1 MVVMDEGA
9 PVTPFRLEPWYRRNV
24 RDESATATQTVT
36 EPHASAK
43 AGTHAW
49 ARLMVVSP
57 PSLRQEL
64 PVPKTGIVCGRKPG
78 DDGVPIV
85 HRTVS
90 RRHLQIRR
98 EGPAIYSIADA
109 GSRNGTWHNGE
120 PVGALPRVLAHGD
133 VIRFGD
139 VVAVFECGED
149 GLRESPSVRAQA
161 VVGRSAAVIGLRQ
174 AIERA
179 ARDTAPVLVEGESG
193 SGKESVAAELHRLS
207 GRNGPL
213 VIANCAALSASLV
226 DSQLFGHERGAFTG
240 AVTSQEGFFRAAG
253 GGTLFL
259 DEFGELPLEVQPKLL
274 RAVEAGEV
282 VPVGQAKAHVVDT
295 RVIAAT
301 HRDLEG
307 DIESGRFRRDLFAR
321 ISLLRVRVPPLRER
335 RADIV
340 AWLNL
345 FVERWRQRQGLPA
358 AQLEITPRAVE
369 TMLLAAWPEN
379 LRGLDRLAHRC
390 GALAGIE
397 PVRPDVVLEVV
408 GEGARTASAPSST
421 PSAPSPSPSV
431 AKGPRPPKPSAAALR
446 EALESSGWNIRA
458 VARHYARDRR
468 QVYRWMDAYGIERPP
483 E

>member
-1 MVVMDEGA
+1 MDDGLNR
-9 PVTPFRLEPWYRRNV
+9 TPPRLKPWYRPSV

-36 EPHASAK
+36 EPHGSAK

-57 PSLRQEL
+57 PRLRQEL
-64 PVPKTGIVCGRKPG
+64 PVPKGGLVCGRKPG
-78 DDGVPIV
+78 DDGVAIV

-90 RRHLQIRR
+90 RRHLRIRR
-98 EGPAIYSIADA
+98 EGPSIYSVSDA

-120 PVGALPRVLAHGD
+120 PVGALPRVLGHGD

-139 VVAVFECGED
+139 VVAVFECGEQR
-149 GLRESPSVRAQA
+149 LRESPSVRAQA
-161 VVGRSAAVIGLRQ
+161 VVGCSAAVIGLRE

-193 SGKESVAAELHRLS
+193 SGKESVATELHRLS
-207 GRNGPL
+207 ERAGPL
-213 VIANCAALSASLV
+213 VVANCAALSPSLV

-240 AVTSQEGFFRAAG
+240 AVSAQEGFFRAAD

-282 VPVGQAKAHVVDT
+282 VPVGQAKAQIVDT

-301 HRDLEG
+301 HRTLGG
-307 DIESGRFRRDLFAR
+307 DVESGRFRRDLFAR

-340 AWLNL
+340 AWLHL
-345 FVERWRQRQGLPA
+345 FVDRWRSRQGLPSA
-358 AQLEITPRAVE
+358 ELEITPRAVE
-369 TMLLAAWPEN
+369 SMLLAAWPEN

-390 GALAGIE
+390 GSLAGTE
-397 PVRPDVVLEVV
+397 PLRPDVVEEVV
-408 GEGARTASAPSST
+408 GRHVPTTSAEVPGAPKPAAKP
-421 PSAPSPSPSV
+421 V
-431 AKGPRPPKPSAAALR
+431 AARPPKPTAAELR
-446 EALESSGWNIRA
+446 NALEATGWNIRA
-458 VARHYARDRR
+458 VARQFDRDRR
-468 QVYRWMDAYGIERPP
+468 QVYRWMDAYGIERPSGG
-483 E
+483 